1 MIAQVA
7 GTLVTRELDHV
18 EIMTSGGVA
27 YELSIPLG
35 VFETLP
41 RVGADVALHTHL
53 VVKEDGWQLF
63 GFATTFERRVF
74 QRVLNAKG
82 VGPALALGLLST
94 LTAERLVRALRDKDI
109 ATLQSV
115 PRVGRKKAEQL
126 ILDLADK
133 LDDLSAPGGSSS
145 GARPEGAGVDDA
157 LRALVSLG
165 YAASDAERAVR
176 TALEQGNG
184 GKANGGTAELIRAA
198 LSLIR
203 G

>member
-1 MIAQVA
+1 VIAQVA
-7 GTLVTRELDHV
+7 GTLISKELDRV
-18 EIMTSGGVA
+18 EIMTTGGVA
-27 YELSIPLG
+27 YELAIPLG
-35 VFETLP
+35 VYESLP
-41 RVGADVALHTHL
+41 ATGDSILLHTHL

-63 GFATTFERRVF
+63 GFAHTFERRVF

-94 LTAERLVRALRDKDI
+94 LNAERLVRALRDKDI

-133 LDDLSAPGGSSS
+133 LDDLQVTPAPGGSV
-145 GARPEGAGVDDA
+145 GRRPEGVGAEDA
-157 LRALVSLG
+157 VRALVSLG
-165 YAASDAERAVR
+165 YSTGDAERAVR
-176 TALEQGNG
+176 EAIDEDGHG
-184 GKANGGTAELIRAA
+184 SGVAELIRSA
-198 LSLIR
+198 LAKIR